1 MLWGMEES
9 LMMSLYLP
17 RSDRC
22 IASAATALLIAL
34 LTAAQAAHAE
44 SIGLHC
50 TSQSGD
56 GVANL
61 TVDLTANT
69 VSSGTNVSGGCRSA
83 SNSYVCPAKITPTS
97 IDWSF
102 VINGGN
108 YGEDDHIDRSTGFLT
123 ANEHN
128 YFYRTEKVEHFQ
140 CQKTQGF

>member
-1 MLWGMEES
+1 MTPVR
-9 LMMSLYLP
+9 LP
-17 RSDRC
+17 QAGRF
-22 IASAATALLIAL
+22 IASAATALLIVLQTAL
-34 LTAAQAAHAE
+34 AAKAA

-50 TSQSGD
+50 TSQSG
-56 GVANL
+56 GGAANL

-69 VSSGTNVSGGCRSA
+69 VSSGADAASCRSG
-83 SNSYVCPAKITPTS
+83 SNAYICPAKITPTS

-123 ANEHN
+123 AQEHN
-128 YFYRTEKVEHFQ
+128 YFYHTEKVENFQ